1 MLPQC
6 QCAANIAPHPEDEH
20 PQPGSPATPTFDS
33 LPNQENSMPYTG
45 DLASLQVDS
54 SKVSTGNISTVSDP
68 FITQPEGALE
78 HPLHPSLIAAI
89 AECLEDVHPNPGI
102 AEIFESPLQDAT
114 PILQAEE
121 GPSMSPICC
130 FEASMAISATPSTDL
145 PPATNTTTEGG
156 PYFPSHS
163 PPAGPVLGDLISSE
177 SWDESQLWFP
187 IDLGDL
193 ISSESRDESQLCP
206 PTDLDQDIPVEVMSA
221 NPDTCI
227 SLFDLLHRPEHK
239 QRKHDFFHQI
249 GGQATHGR
257 SPVCPRCRQ
266 ECSGRSEMVRHFYSL
281 HLPPTIGCRICKD
294 YKQSRMDS
302 FKSHCKKR
310 HSSESIE
317 GFIVPLENLM
327 IRFTRRRYDQRAE
340 TS

>member
-1 MLPQC
+1 MLPRC
-6 QCAANIAPHPEDEH
+6 QCAANIAPHPEDVY
-20 PQPGSPATPTFDS
+20 PQPGSPAPSTFDS
-33 LPNQENSMPYTG
+33 LPNQANPMPYVG
-45 DLASLQVDS
+45 DALAPSQVDS
-54 SKVSTGNISTVSDP
+54 FEVPTGT
-68 FITQPEGALE
+68 IT
-78 HPLHPSLIAAI
+78 
-89 AECLEDVHPNPGI
+89 
-102 AEIFESPLQDAT
+102 
-114 PILQAEE
+114 QAEE
-121 GPSMSPICC
+121 GPFMSPIGCVED
-130 FEASMAISATPSTDL
+130 FMAIFATLWTDL

-156 PYFPSHS
+156 PDFPSH
-163 PPAGPVLGDLISSE
+163 PPLAGPVLGDLI
-177 SWDESQLWFP
+177 
-187 IDLGDL
+187 
-193 ISSESRDESQLCP
+193 SESRDESQLCP

-257 SPVCPRCRQ
+257 SPVCPRCGQ